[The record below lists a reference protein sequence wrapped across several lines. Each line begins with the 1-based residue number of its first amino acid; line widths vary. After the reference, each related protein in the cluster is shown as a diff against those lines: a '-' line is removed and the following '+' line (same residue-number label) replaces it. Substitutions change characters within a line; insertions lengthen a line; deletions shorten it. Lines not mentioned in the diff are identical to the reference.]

1 MKKTSLYIFPILAAA
16 LFASCSEGLDN
27 VGGQP
32 SDGDF
37 VIDLSVQCAKGVST
51 RVDAEQWPG
60 LDKYNENTVAYVD
73 WYIFKSSEDTE
84 DALLSGRENITQEED
99 ETTGLATT
107 DLKVVELDM
116 GDVVSDSQRS
126 FYVYTIANMPD
137 VTHDEMGT
145 TLAELKDL
153 VLKSEFN
160 VNPFS
165 AQESFVMTAGQGF
178 TFTDTD
184 KGKLKVITN
193 KLSRLSSKVTINM
206 NVIPAIDQLKTL
218 SNGNRDYVRTWY
230 PVLEN
235 VEVYLSFANQETKIS
250 ADPVPYNQDGFF
262 TYNRAAFKPVYSY
275 PGLEGDPV
283 ETIPSSVTPDWND
296 NSWKWNVTGT
306 PFYSYPMNWTT
317 DSPQAPFIKVILPW
331 VAYEETATY
340 ETTEEGGRTFKSATR
355 NKSGSFLSQEF
366 YYKIPLPGTELK
378 ANDWFD
384 LSFDVEI
391 LGSTSDELPIDLA
404 GRYCVVDWSDPNIQA
419 GGELKQGRYLSTA
432 SDTLYIYGADSLE
445 VPVISSHALATGA
458 SVVTKREVYYNGTWV
473 NATNSTAT
481 GSSINQ
487 LRNLRTRGLDVYAS
501 EDGHSAITFKDKLN
515 ATIND
520 QLDCFPMR
528 FTLHLSH
535 SDGNGPTKDIVI
547 VQYPS
552 IHISSKPGGSAM
564 VDGYYG
570 NVGNRYRRRDN
581 YPSYD
586 YYHNG
591 TLREN
596 NSGNDLNGNV
606 RVPYGRIA
614 RYVNSQLSLTV
625 LTITSFDASSKKYT
639 ISGNEREYMI
649 ADPRQAS
656 GYSTANYNTTYPL
669 NDRRRPLV
677 PYYDG
682 TRNVEWNEAAAK
694 IMIGSRT
701 TPNFIAPKI
710 IIASRWSRMVASDGT
725 AENGYDA
732 MERRCATYQ
741 EAGYPAGRWR
751 LPTEAEVNFV
761 ANLQRLGFI
770 GNLFSG
776 DGWVSNGTAVQI
788 GTNSVSLIRTGN
800 TARCVYDAWYW
811 GEDPEVPVGQYTVKV
826 D

>member
-262 TYNRAAFKPVYSY
+262 TYNRAAFKPAYSY

>member
-16 LFASCSEGLDN
+16 LFASCNEALDN

-32 SDGDF
+32 SEGDF

-145 TLAELKDL
+145 KLADLKDL
-153 VLKSEFN
+153 VLKAEFN

-250 ADPVPYNQDGFF
+250 ADPVSYNQDGFF
-262 TYNRAAFKPVYSY
+262 TYNRAAFTPAYSY

-283 ETIPSSVTPDWND
+283 ETIPSAVTPDWND

-306 PFYSYPMNWTT
+306 PFYSYPMTWTT

-404 GRYCVVDWSDPNIQA
+404 GRYCVVDWSDPRIQA

-515 ATIND
+515 ATINN

-570 NVGNRYRRRDN
+570 NVGNRYRRRGG
-581 YPSYD
+581 YQSYA

-591 TLREN
+591 SLQEG
-596 NSGNDLNGNV
+596 NSGNDLNDYV
-606 RVPYGRIA
+606 YVPYGRIA
-614 RYVNSQLSLTV
+614 RYVNTQQNLTV
-625 LTITSFDASSKKYT
+625 LTITSFDAASKKYT

-656 GYSTANYNTTYPL
+656 GYSTANYNTTYGL

-682 TRNVEWNEAAAK
+682 TRNVEWNDAAAK

-710 IIASRWSRMVASDGT
+710 IIASRWSRMVASNGT

-776 DGWVSNGTAVQI
+776 NGWVSNGTAVQI
-788 GTNSVSLIRTGN
+788 GTNSVSLIQTGN

>member
-37 VIDLSVQCAKGVST
+37 VIDLSVQCAKGISS

-73 WYIFKSSEDTE
+73 WYIFKSSDDTE
-84 DALLSGRENITQEED
+84 DALLSGRENITQEGD

-153 VLKSEFN
+153 ALKSEFN

-250 ADPVPYNQDGFF
+250 AETVSYNQDGFF
-262 TYNRAAFKPVYSY
+262 TYNRAAFTPAYSY

-283 ETIPSSVTPDWND
+283 ETIPSAVTPDWND

-306 PFYSYPMNWTT
+306 PFYSYPMTWTT

-591 TLREN
+591 TLRESD
-596 NSGNDLNGNV
+596 SGNDLNGNV

-625 LTITSFDASSKKYT
+625 LTITSFDAASKKYT

-656 GYSTANYNTTYPL
+656 GYSTADYNTTYGL

-710 IIASRWSRMVASDGT
+710 IIASRWSRMVTSNGS

-761 ANLQRLGFI
+761 ANLQRLRFI

-788 GTNSVSLIRTGN
+788 GTNSVSLIQTGN